1 MFLKNFGS
9 IIKPVSKSDLPYFLT
24 SLLFFDIFF
33 KYTRRYYYVFE
44 DTLGYYFSFLSR
56 DIVLSSFSF
65 LGLSLAISVLAMILY
80 KTIISYFYLSNIL
93 SFVLIF
99 FLLKISDFPRTNFA
113 YFLFIFPL
121 LIFIIKKLK
130 LNYLVKSLFLV
141 IGIIIS
147 LNYQGEFFESREAS
161 FKSNMLA
168 EDIRPSVVNIF
179 QDRDKLYNNRNNLI
193 EFRTLDFNNKISIK
207 EFILCCENIR
217 STVTKGKPIGY
228 VEIYNDNLLYVSAT
242 GDLFFTSIN
251 DLMSKSSSDFKKI
264 NTNFREIVTNKYIY
278 EVDTRFSWG
287 GWESVRNIF
296 YDQEYIYISYIDE
309 VEDECTTLS
318 IIKGKL
324 NFNNIQFKKFF
335 SLNECISRNA
345 DKYTAAQSGGAI
357 ENFDEDHIIFTT
369 GDFRQRKLPQDKNSQ
384 YGKTLKI
391 SKFDSSYEI
400 LSIGHRNAQGIS
412 KVDENLFL
420 STEHGPRMGDEVNL
434 IDTNTVN
441 NYGWPLSS
449 YGVHYESSFGIN
461 FVFDQV
467 VDAPLNKSH
476 KEFGFSEPIYYF
488 GFDKVVEHGISDIEV
503 VEVDNNNLNF
513 LFGSMH
519 YRRLY
524 LGSYNL
530 IDKNMV
536 SLTSFNTGNR
546 IRDIVKV
553 DSNTFISVF
562 EDPARIAVVT
572 LNGS

>member
-1 MFLKNFGS
+1 MILKNLKS

-33 KYTRRYYYVFE
+33 KYTRRFYYAFE
-44 DTLGYYFSFLSR
+44 DNLDYYFSFLSR
-56 DIVLSSFSF
+56 DIFFSSFSF
-65 LGLSLAISVLAMILY
+65 LGLSIAIAILAMILY
-80 KTIISYFYLSNIL
+80 RTMISNFYLSNIL

-130 LNYLVKSLFLV
+130 LNNVIKSVVLT

-147 LNYQGEFFESREAS
+147 LNFQGEFFESREAS

-168 EDIRPSVVNIF
+168 LDISSSVVNIF
-179 QDRDKLYNNRNNLI
+179 QDRDELYNSRNNLM
-193 EFRTLDFNNKISIK
+193 EFRTLNFNNKISIK

-217 STVTKGKPIGY
+217 SSVTKGKPIGY
-228 VEIYNDNLLYVSAT
+228 IEAYKDNLFYVSAT

-251 DLMSKSSSDFKKI
+251 GLMNKSSSDIKKI

-296 YDQEYIYISYIDE
+296 YDQGYLYISYIDE
-309 VEDECTTLS
+309 VKDECTTLS

-324 NFNNIQFKKFF
+324 DFNNIHFKKFF

-357 ENFDEDHIIFTT
+357 ENFDENHIIFTT
-369 GDFRQRKLPQDKNSQ
+369 GDFRQRKLPQDQNSQ

-391 SKFDSSYEI
+391 SKTDSSYEI

-412 KVDENLFL
+412 KVDENLFI
-420 STEHGPRMGDEVNL
+420 STEHGPRMGDEINL

-461 FVFDQV
+461 FVFDEV
-467 VDAPLNKSH
+467 IDAPLNKSH

-503 VEVDNNNLNF
+503 VEVENNNLNF

-530 IDKNMV
+530 IEKNMV

-553 DSNTFISVF
+553 DNNSFIGIF
-562 EDPARIAVVT
+562 EDPARIALIT
-572 LNGS
+572 LNDK

>member
-1 MFLKNFGS
+1 MFLKNFRS
-9 IIKPVSKSDLPYFLT
+9 IVKPVSKSDLPYFLT

-56 DIVLSSFSF
+56 DIVLSSLSF

-80 KTIISYFYLSNIL
+80 KTIISSFYLSNIL

-161 FKSNMLA
+161 FKSNILA
-168 EDIRPSVVNIF
+168 EDIRPSVVNVF

-228 VEIYNDNLLYVSAT
+228 VEIYNDNLLYISAT

-264 NTNFREIVTNKYIY
+264 NTNFKEIVTNKYIY
-278 EVDTRFSWG
+278 EIDTRFSWG

-296 YDQEYIYISYIDE
+296 YDQEYIYVSYIDE

-345 DKYTAAQSGGAI
+345 DRYTAAQSGGAI

-391 SKFDSSYEI
+391 SKVDSSYEI

-420 STEHGPRMGDEVNL
+420 STEHGPRMGDEINL

-461 FVFDQV
+461 FVFDEV

-503 VEVDNNNLNF
+503 VEVDNSNLNF

-553 DSNTFISVF
+553 DSNTYISVF

>member
-1 MFLKNFGS
+1 MFLKNFRS
-9 IIKPVSKSDLPYFLT
+9 IVKPVSKSDLPYFLT

-56 DIVLSSFSF
+56 DIVLSSLSF

-80 KTIISYFYLSNIL
+80 KTIISSFYLSNIL

-161 FKSNMLA
+161 FKSNILA
-168 EDIRPSVVNIF
+168 EDIRPSVVNVF

-228 VEIYNDNLLYVSAT
+228 VEIYNDNLLYISAT

-264 NTNFREIVTNKYIY
+264 NTNFKEIVTNKYIY
-278 EVDTRFSWG
+278 EIDTRFSWG

-296 YDQEYIYISYIDE
+296 YDQDYLYISYIDE

-318 IIKGKL
+318 IINGKL

-345 DKYTAAQSGGAI
+345 DRYTAAQSGGAI

-391 SKFDSSYEI
+391 SKVDSSYEI

-420 STEHGPRMGDEVNL
+420 STEHGPRMGDEINL

-461 FVFDQV
+461 FVFDEV

-503 VEVDNNNLNF
+503 VEVDNSNLNF

-553 DSNTFISVF
+553 DSNTYISVF

>member
-1 MFLKNFGS
+1 MFLKNFRS
-9 IIKPVSKSDLPYFLT
+9 IVKPVSKSDLPYFLT

-44 DTLGYYFSFLSR
+44 DTLWYYFSFLSR
-56 DIVLSSFSF
+56 DIVLSSLSF

-80 KTIISYFYLSNIL
+80 KTIISSFYLSNIL

-161 FKSNMLA
+161 FKSNILA
-168 EDIRPSVVNIF
+168 EDIRPSVVNVF

-228 VEIYNDNLLYVSAT
+228 VEIYNDNLLYISAT

-264 NTNFREIVTNKYIY
+264 NTNFKEIVTNKYIY
-278 EVDTRFSWG
+278 EIDTRFSWG

-296 YDQEYIYISYIDE
+296 YDQEYIYVSYIDE

-345 DKYTAAQSGGAI
+345 DRYTAAQSGGAI

-391 SKFDSSYEI
+391 SKVDSSYEI

-420 STEHGPRMGDEVNL
+420 STEHGPRMGDEINL

-461 FVFDQV
+461 FVFDEV

-503 VEVDNNNLNF
+503 VEVDNSNLNF

-553 DSNTFISVF
+553 DSNTYISVF

>member
-1 MFLKNFGS
+1 
-9 IIKPVSKSDLPYFLT
+9 
-24 SLLFFDIFF
+24 
-33 KYTRRYYYVFE
+33 
-44 DTLGYYFSFLSR
+44 
-56 DIVLSSFSF
+56 
-65 LGLSLAISVLAMILY
+65 
-80 KTIISYFYLSNIL
+80 
-93 SFVLIF
+93 
-99 FLLKISDFPRTNFA
+99 
-113 YFLFIFPL
+113 
-121 LIFIIKKLK
+121 
-130 LNYLVKSLFLV
+130 
-141 IGIIIS
+141 
-147 LNYQGEFFESREAS
+147 
-161 FKSNMLA
+161 
-168 EDIRPSVVNIF
+168 
-179 QDRDKLYNNRNNLI
+179 
-193 EFRTLDFNNKISIK
+193 
-207 EFILCCENIR
+207 
-217 STVTKGKPIGY
+217 
-228 VEIYNDNLLYVSAT
+228 
-242 GDLFFTSIN
+242 
-251 DLMSKSSSDFKKI
+251 MSKSSSDFKKI
-264 NTNFREIVTNKYIY
+264 NTNFKEIVTNKYIY
-278 EVDTRFSWG
+278 EIDTRFSWG

-296 YDQEYIYISYIDE
+296 YDQEYIYVSYIDE

-345 DKYTAAQSGGAI
+345 DRYTAAQSGGAI

-391 SKFDSSYEI
+391 SKVDSSYEI

-420 STEHGPRMGDEVNL
+420 STEHGPRMGDEINL

-461 FVFDQV
+461 FVFDEV

-553 DSNTFISVF
+553 DSNTYISVF

>member
-1 MFLKNFGS
+1 MFLKNLGS
-9 IIKPVSKSDLPYFLT
+9 IVKPVSKSDLPYFLT

-56 DIVLSSFSF
+56 DIALSPFSF

-80 KTIISYFYLSNIL
+80 KTIISNFYFSNIL

-99 FLLKISDFPRTNFA
+99 FILKISDFPRTNFA

-168 EDIRPSVVNIF
+168 EDIGPSVVNIF

-228 VEIYNDNLLYVSAT
+228 VEIYNDNLLYISAT

-318 IIKGKL
+318 IIRGKL

-391 SKFDSSYEI
+391 SKVDSSYEI

-420 STEHGPRMGDEVNL
+420 STEHGPRMGDEINL

-461 FVFDQV
+461 FVFDEV

-476 KEFGFSEPIYYF
+476 KEFGFNEPIYYF

-572 LNGS
+572 LNDS

>member
-1 MFLKNFGS
+1 MFLKNLGS
-9 IIKPVSKSDLPYFLT
+9 IVKPVSKSDLPYFLT

-80 KTIISYFYLSNIL
+80 KTIISNFYFSNIL

-161 FKSNMLA
+161 FKSNILA

-228 VEIYNDNLLYVSAT
+228 VEIYNDNLLYISAT

-296 YDQEYIYISYIDE
+296 YDQEYIYVSYIDE
-309 VEDECTTLS
+309 VEEECTTLS
-318 IIKGKL
+318 IIRGKL

-391 SKFDSSYEI
+391 SKVDSSYEI

-420 STEHGPRMGDEVNL
+420 STEHGPRMGDEINL

-461 FVFDQV
+461 FVFDEV

-503 VEVDNNNLNF
+503 VEVDNSNLNF